1 MKDKIQ
7 SLENIDLSRASE
19 WFLCDDEADP
29 ENTLDTTED
38 DRNKNTVKN
47 KLSIKKA
54 KNYLTYLI
62 FSPITIPIA
71 IAKFIINETYS
82 YAYKIKLINERKNTL
97 ILHSEI
103 YNKELI
109 SNISKSVYLN
119 AARDLNKKLFKLP
132 PGYFEEA
139 KGMFKTGDLVVDNS
153 YMSVEERIELEL
165 SYYDSFKTVL
175 PLNIVNAK
183 TGEFYSAYKH
193 INMDK
198 LMSVILFDV
207 AKKKGYSEIE
217 HIGSFDNEDETL
229 KIQVFEIKD
238 KHGFSSKIEI
248 NHSFRIKGGK
258 RVYSESSFEFTTD
271 GGCIYNAVGR
281 KLRCLERKSLQ
292 NQVVAN
298 IKGSKIPKRL

>member
-1 MKDKIQ
+1 MKDEIK

-19 WFLCDDEADP
+19 WFLCDDEADS
-29 ENTLDTTED
+29 ENTLDTTDED
-38 DRNKNTVKN
+38 KADNTERNS
-47 KLSIKKA
+47 LAIKKL
-54 KNYLTYLI
+54 KDYLTFLI
-62 FSPITIPIA
+62 SSPVAVLIA
-71 IAKFIINETYS
+71 IVKFIINETYS
-82 YAYKIKLINERKNTL
+82 YAYEIKLINERKNTL

-109 SNISKSVYLN
+109 SNISKSVYFN

-139 KGMFKTGDLVVDNS
+139 KGMFKAGDLVVDNS
-153 YMSVEERIELEL
+153 YMSVEDRIELEL
-165 SYYDSFKTVL
+165 SYYDSFKIVL

-183 TGEFYSAYKH
+183 SGEFYSAYKH

-229 KIQVFEIKD
+229 KIQNFEIKD
-238 KHGFSSKIEI
+238 KHGFSSIIEI
-248 NHSFRIKGGK
+248 NHSFRIKGSK

-271 GGCIYNAVGR
+271 GRCIYNAVGR

-292 NQVVAN
+292 KQVVAN
-298 IKGSKIPKRL
+298 IKGSKLTKRM